1 MFLLGFA
8 RLTRTSTFTSLAV
21 CTAHVS
27 GGKRLPPSRANTA
40 NSAIIRRENR
50 LTRGVLWTRHKFS
63 SSLRRKPSEAPF
75 GTTARYRFALRA
87 SLCARLAAL
96 NIKRKPCL
104 SADGPKWGFTWLSQ
118 ARAAAGLIESVGVQ
132 ICPSF
137 QSKTPPSRRIA
148 SAASDSLLCPL
159 SAPRPP
165 SPAPCATFSRTTVS
179 ALRPS
184 SRHCSLRQ
192 SAEP

>member
-21 CTAHVS
+21 CTAHVN

-63 SSLRRKPSEAPF
+63 SSLRRKRPAPMA
-75 GTTARYRFALRA
+75 GTAGYRSLR
-87 SLCARLAAL
+87 SLCACLAVFNFEIKGVNTDARHRGWALPPTRL
-96 NIKRKPCL
+96 CL
-104 SADGPKWGFTWLSQ
+104 PLFLVHQLKGEKGKAVASRGLKWGLHPAS
-118 ARAAAGLIESVGVQ
+118 AGKGSR
-132 ICPSF
+132 
-137 QSKTPPSRRIA
+137 PSRR
-148 SAASDSLLCPL
+148 
-159 SAPRPP
+159 
-165 SPAPCATFSRTTVS
+165 FSRTTVS
-179 ALRPS
+179 APRPS
-184 SRHCSLRQ
+184 SRRCSLRQ

>member
-63 SSLRRKPSEAPF
+63 SSLWRKPSEAPF

-87 SLCARLAAL
+87 SLCARLTAFSSKSKKRTPTPY
-96 NIKRKPCL
+96 NIAPYGRKRL
-104 SADGPKWGFTWLSQ
+104 H
-118 ARAAAGLIESVGVQ
+118 
-132 ICPSF
+132 
-137 QSKTPPSRRIA
+137 SKS
-148 SAASDSLLCPL
+148 
-159 SAPRPP
+159 
-165 SPAPCATFSRTTVS
+165 VS
-179 ALRPS
+179 AFEFAPDECPHLFILETLPRKAHANTKPPNEITPSLMTSKLYIFQQRVNEHAAERRPDNKK
-184 SRHCSLRQ
+184 R
-192 SAEP
+192 ATP